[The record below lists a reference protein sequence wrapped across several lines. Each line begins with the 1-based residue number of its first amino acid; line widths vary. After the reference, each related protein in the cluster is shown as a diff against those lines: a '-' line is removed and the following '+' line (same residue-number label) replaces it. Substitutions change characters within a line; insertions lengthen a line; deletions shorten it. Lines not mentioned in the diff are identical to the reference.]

1 MVKRI
6 VLNTLKILTIFG
18 AIAGFIVGL
27 FAALV
32 LPSVLCT
39 NYNKPLLAI
48 AIYGVEL
55 IIVCVG
61 IATLNELFTLKLL
74 DPKEKTNWTGPK

>member
-6 VLNTLKILTIFG
+6 TLGTLKILAFVM
-18 AIAGFIVGL
+18 ALVGFIVGL

-32 LPSVLCT
+32 LPGVLCT

-55 IIVCVG
+55 IIVCGV
-61 IATLNELFTLKLL
+61 IATLNELFNLKLL